1 MPRVAWPSPRPVILG
16 CPSASLYGSA
26 VPDLDLTVEM
36 SELLIR
42 RLTVTSVRKLLE
54 FATVPLCAF
63 VWLMSDELTE
73 PLAVVSPRSTPID
86 AERRLLLFPA
96 ESVTLLKLTVIT
108 WALITPVRLTMY

>member
-1 MPRVAWPSPRPVILG
+1 MPRVAWPSPRPVTLG

-42 RLTVTSVRKLLE
+42 PLTVTSVRKLLDV
-54 FATVPLCAF
+54 ATVPLCAF

-73 PLAVVSPRSTPID
+73 PLAVVSPRGKPIC
-86 AERRLLLFPA
+86 AEKMVLKFPT
-96 ESVTLLKLTVIT
+96 ETGTLI
-108 WALITPVRLTMY
+108 